1 MPGSGAVKT
10 SAFHQAGEVHS
21 GFKELAVDLNEAYLF
36 HGSSPGGALGIGENG
51 FDR

>member
-10 SAFHQAGEVHS
+10 SAFHQAGEVPS